1 MPFTHS
7 PSSDHE
13 TPPTTSV
20 QWNPSVLIAT
30 CGGIGFIRYAP
41 GTWGTALGVAISP
54 LTGRASLFLAAQLS
68 GGTEPFQKTGWFS
81 PDRLIELG
89 FEATGIVLL
98 NILAIFV
105 CTHAIRFLQRGCDPG
120 AIVLDETGSVLLGLL
135 IVPPHL
141 RSPTLLL
148 AAFAIH
154 RFFDIVKPFPC
165 RQLESLPAGL
175 GVMADDWAAA
185 DWMMGVLSLTHFLGW
200 L

>member
-1 MPFTHS
+1 MGNGSWSCDLAAHR
-7 PSSDHE
+7 SSL
-13 TPPTTSV
+13 TFPGRST
-20 QWNPSVLIAT
+20 QR
-30 CGGIGFIRYAP
+30 RY
-41 GTWGTALGVAISP
+41 GAIS
-54 LTGRASLFLAAQLS
+54 
-68 GGTEPFQKTGWFS
+68 KTGWFS

-185 DWMMGVLSLTHFLGW
+185 AWMMGVLSLTHFLGW

>member
-1 MPFTHS
+1 M
-7 PSSDHE
+7 
-13 TPPTTSV
+13 
-20 QWNPSVLIAT
+20 
-30 CGGIGFIRYAP
+30 
-41 GTWGTALGVAISP
+41 
-54 LTGRASLFLAAQLS
+54 
-68 GGTEPFQKTGWFS
+68 
-81 PDRLIELG
+81 
-89 FEATGIVLL
+89 
-98 NILAIFV
+98 
-105 CTHAIRFLQRGCDPG
+105 
-120 AIVLDETGSVLLGLL
+120 LDETGSVLLGLL

-185 DWMMGVLSLTHFLGW
+185 AWMMGVLSLTHFLGW